1 MKRLRTCR
9 RSEAGTLITSCMP
22 SKIMIQS
29 HWEKHL
35 DAFIFIA
42 VGGEHVIK
50 VRVPATAA
58 NIGPG
63 FDCLG
68 VALNIYNDIEVE
80 ECNEGL
86 SINIS
91 GERCGDVPV
100 DETNLVYR
108 SMKKV
113 LTWPVFL
120 PRA

>member
-1 MKRLRTCR
+1 M
-9 RSEAGTLITSCMP
+9 
-22 SKIMIQS
+22 
-29 HWEKHL
+29 
-35 DAFIFIA
+35 
-42 VGGEHVIK
+42 IK

-113 LTWPVFL
+113 FDVAGFSPKGIRLNQKKRHPNYPRPGQQRSLYSGRHDRCKMLWPGFL
-120 PRA
+120 LIKMN